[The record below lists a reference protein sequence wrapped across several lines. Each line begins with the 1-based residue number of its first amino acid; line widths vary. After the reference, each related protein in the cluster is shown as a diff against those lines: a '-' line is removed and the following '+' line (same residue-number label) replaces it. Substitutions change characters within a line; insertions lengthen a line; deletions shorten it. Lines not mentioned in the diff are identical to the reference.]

1 MLVLSILF
9 LIASNAVVI
18 KRDMSI
24 LYNRIAILIL
34 IYSIV
39 LNIISFSIVNKGVGL
54 HGGLLYVT
62 NFSQIFQIFILI
74 ICILIL
80 QITGFYSN
88 KLKPVKAKFLSEKQF
103 NIFVF

>member
-1 MLVLSILF
+1 MLTLSILF

-18 KRDMSI
+18 RRDMSI

-34 IYSIV
+34 IYSIL
-39 LNIISFSIVNKGVGL
+39 LNIISFSIINKGVGL

-62 NFSQIFQIFILI
+62 NFSQIFQIFILV

-80 QITGFYSN
+80 QITSFYYHQ
-88 KLKPVKAKFLSEKQF
+88 LKPVKAKFLFEKQF
-103 NIFVF
+103 DVLIF

>member
-34 IYSIV
+34 IYSISQQKT
-39 LNIISFSIVNKGVGL
+39 NPDGL
-54 HGGLLYVT
+54 V
-62 NFSQIFQIFILI
+62 FILFKVEFH
-74 ICILIL
+74 
-80 QITGFYSN
+80 T
-88 KLKPVKAKFLSEKQF
+88 
-103 NIFVF
+103 